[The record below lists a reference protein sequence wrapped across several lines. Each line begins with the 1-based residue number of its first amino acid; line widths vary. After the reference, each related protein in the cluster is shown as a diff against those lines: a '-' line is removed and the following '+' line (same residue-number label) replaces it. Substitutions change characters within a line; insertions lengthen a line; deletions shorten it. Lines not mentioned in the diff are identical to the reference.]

1 MDRKNIWDLLENQEV
16 DVFSEYCDLWT
27 LFHEKKITE
36 DRIGY
41 SATFKKVVDENFL
54 HFKKRGSIISY
65 DKLLQ
70 VLKVRHPDEI
80 FVDVKL
86 EDLDLLIEVIVFMI
100 FELLSLEVRGAET
113 GMKFVLDSIS
123 SILKKTNQKI
133 ISLDD
138 GKRIVVPDDEA
149 VAMVADLILPDDE
162 KLALEVLGYSHFSNK
177 NNLVEKRKILQRL
190 ANYLEPRFNINK
202 SDEIGFVLNNYY
214 IRHGNE
220 RNKDN
225 VEKLGDE
232 ETANLYD
239 KLYRDILYYILE
251 QEHNDFKGLIK
262 ELKKDL

>member
-27 LFHEKKITE
+27 LFHEKKIVK
-36 DRIGY
+36 DRSGY
-41 SATFKKVVDENFL
+41 SATFKKVIDENFL
-54 HFKKRGSIISY
+54 HFKKRGSIVSY

-70 VLKVRHPDEI
+70 VLNVNHPAVIYVEL
-80 FVDVKL
+80 KL
-86 EDLDLLIEVIVFMI
+86 EDLDLLIEVILFMI
-100 FELLSLEVRGAET
+100 SELIDLGNRRIESGR
-113 GMKFVLDSIS
+113 KFVLESIS

-138 GKRIVVPDDEA
+138 EKQIVVPDDET
-149 VAMVADLILPDDE
+149 VTMVADLILPDDE

-177 NNLVEKRKILQRL
+177 DNLVEKRKILHRL
-190 ANYLEPRFNINK
+190 ANYLEPKFNINK

-220 RNKDN
+220 RNMGN
-225 VEKLGDE
+225 VQKLGDE
-232 ETANLYD
+232 KTANLYD

-251 QEHNDFKGLIK
+251 QEHNDFKVLIK